1 MYDPYF
7 FAQQASNTISELQE
21 VTVTG
26 VQRTSLQYS
35 SMVADFEVQSLYSL
49 TLFASPSNTCIEDGD
64 TMIL

>member
-7 FAQQASNTISELQE
+7 FAQQASNIISELQE

-26 VQRTSLQYS
+26 VLQYS